1 MEDRIKNVIILGSGT
16 MGNGISQAVATPGQ
30 YATYMLD
37 IEQSILDRGMEAI
50 RDSLRRIE
58 RKGRITPEE
67 AEAILSRIKATTDY
81 EVAREAD
88 IVIEAIPENLE
99 LKIEI
104 FRKLDRICP
113 PHTILGTNTSS
124 LPITAIAASTARPEA
139 VIGMHFMNPVSVMKG
154 VEVIRGRMTSAQT
167 IEKTLRF
174 LESIDKIPCLAKDYA
189 GFVNSRLLNLY
200 MNEAVLAVM
209 DGNSPE
215 EVDRIMVHTANMPI
229 GPLKLLDLV
238 GIDVHLSV
246 MEVLRNEFGD
256 RFLVAPLTRQMVRA
270 GHLGRKTG
278 RGFYSY

>member
-1 MEDRIKNVIILGSGT
+1 MADKIRNVVVLGSGT
-16 MGNGISQAVATPGQ
+16 MGNGISQVVATPGE
-30 YATYMLD
+30 YETYMLD
-37 IEQSILDRGMEAI
+37 IAQSALDRGLESI
-50 RDSLRRIE
+50 RDSLQRIE
-58 RKGRITPEE
+58 RKGRITQEE
-67 AEAILSRIKATTDY
+67 AAAILSRIKATTDY
-81 EVAREAD
+81 EVVSEAD
-88 IVIEAIPENLE
+88 MVIEAIPENLE
-99 LKIEI
+99 LKIET
-104 FRKLDRICP
+104 FQKLDRICP
-113 PHTILGTNTSS
+113 PHAIFGTNTSS
-124 LPITAIAASTARPEA
+124 LPITAIAASTGRPEA

-154 VEVIRGRMTSAQT
+154 VEVIKGRMTSDET
-167 IEKTLRF
+167 IEQTVKF

-200 MNEAVLAVM
+200 INEAVLAVM

-270 GHLGRKTG
+270 GHLGRKSG
-278 RGFYSY
+278 RGFYQY